1 MVKIAVYGKGGIG
14 KSTMSSNI
22 TAALTDKG
30 YKVLQIGCDPKH
42 DSTRL
47 LLNGDIGDTMLSY
60 MKDRKVSERRLEDV
74 IRVGYGGCLCT
85 EAGGPEPGVGCA
97 GRGIISSFEL
107 LRELGAEDLGADITL
122 YDVLGDVVCGGFAV
136 PLRNEYA
143 DVIYIVSSGEF
154 MSIYAANNI
163 LRGVGNYD
171 PDRIGGI
178 IFNARDVPGEAERIG
193 RFSEAVGIPI
203 VASFGRSP
211 LFGEAE
217 ANGRTVVDM
226 FPDSELAGRF
236 RALCDDIVCG
246 RRYHARYLD
255 ESELENV
262 VLGRSISKRASAS
275 VQPPEIHGP
284 VRTARK
290 YVSRN
295 VSRKEMLHGC
305 AFSGAHSVCASITG
319 LTTILH
325 SPASCAQF
333 TFQLVPSCNRRSA
346 FLNTRPI
353 RNYVDPSTEC
363 TFMDGDSMVFGGRS
377 DLVTTLESAIGKGS
391 DRIAVITSCPSGII
405 GDDVRGAI
413 DSVGRRHPD
422 VRIVLMEEDGNIKG
436 DYMQGVIDAGIAL
449 SEGLSRDC
457 GRTDSVNLVGVKTIA
472 TNCTDTIDLIS
483 SMLGSIGIRVNCCYP
498 GCCDISDVERI
509 GSARFNL
516 MINPDTFTRCLCEHL
531 EDRFGIPTLPSV
543 VRPGLKGMESWIFD
557 VAKEFGREKE
567 AESLMEDVR
576 REYEGYISS
585 FRPVL
590 EGKRFCMLSVTRDV
604 HWVLEAAEAAGM
616 IAERVVLGDRS
627 DYTNDLRV
635 EITGPNIYN
644 IPDFDTEAE
653 RENFRRIDPD
663 IVLCTST
670 LGTGLREMTLPTIT
684 DAGPLAGAEYIARV
698 SRLMCAPAEE
708 GWRKDVL

>member
-22 TAALTDKG
+22 TAALTDRG

-60 MKDRKVSERRLEDV
+60 MKERKISDRRLEDV

-107 LRELGAEDLGADITL
+107 LKELGAEDLGADITL

-136 PLRNEYA
+136 PLRDEYA
-143 DVIYIVSSGEF
+143 DVAYIVSSGEF
-154 MSIYAANNI
+154 MSIYAANNL

-178 IFNARDVPGEAERIG
+178 IFNARNVPGEADRIG

-203 VASFGRSP
+203 VASFERSS
-211 LFGEAE
+211 LFSDAE
-217 ANGRTVVDM
+217 ANGKTVVEM
-226 FPDSELAGRF
+226 FPDSELAERF
-236 RALCDDIVCG
+236 RSLCDNITG
-246 RRYHARYLD
+246 GKRYHARYLE

-262 VLGRSISKRASAS
+262 VLGRSVSKRTTA
-275 VQPPEIHGP
+275 PPPSLDTERR
-284 VRTARK
+284 VRTRK

-305 AFSGAHSVCASITG
+305 AFSGAHSVCASVKG
-319 LTTILH
+319 LTTVLH

-333 TFQLVPSCNRRSA
+333 TFQLVPACNRRST
-346 FLNTRPI
+346 FLNVRPI
-353 RNYVDPSTEC
+353 ENFVDPSTEC
-363 TFMDGDSMVFGGRS
+363 TFMNGDSMVFGGRS
-377 DLVTTLESAIGKGS
+377 DLTSTIGSAIDRGA

-405 GDDVRGAI
+405 GDDVRGTI
-413 DSVGRRHPD
+413 DSLEREHPG
-422 VRIVLMEEDGNIKG
+422 VRIVLIEEDGNIKG

-449 SEGLSRDC
+449 SEGFSRDC
-457 GRTDSVNLVGVKTIA
+457 ERTDSVNLVGVKTIA

-483 SMLGSIGIRVNCCYP
+483 DMLRCIGIRVNCCYP
-498 GCCDISDVERI
+498 GCCDISDIENIR
-509 GSARFNL
+509 SARYNL
-516 MINPDTFTRCLCEHL
+516 MMNPDTFTKRLCEHL
-531 EDRFGIPTLPSV
+531 EDSYGIPTLPSV

-557 VAKEFGREKE
+557 IAEAFGKEKE
-567 AESLMEDVR
+567 AKALMDDVR
-576 REYEGYISS
+576 REYDAFISG

-635 EITGPNIYN
+635 EISGPNIHN
-644 IPDFDTEAE
+644 IPDFNIEE
-653 RENFRRIDPD
+653 EKENFRRIGPD
-663 IVLCTST
+663 IVFCTSM
-670 LGTGLREMTLPTIT
+670 LGTGLQEMTLPTIS
-684 DAGPLAGAEYIARV
+684 DAGPMAGAEYIARV

-708 GWRKDVL
+708 GWKKDVL